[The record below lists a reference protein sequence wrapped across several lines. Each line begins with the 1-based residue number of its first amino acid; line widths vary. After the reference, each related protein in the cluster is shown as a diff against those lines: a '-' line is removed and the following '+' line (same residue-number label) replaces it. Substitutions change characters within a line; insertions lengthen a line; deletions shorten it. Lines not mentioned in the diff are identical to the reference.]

1 MQKVKNS
8 KVSVFIK
15 VLLLSVVLYG
25 CSAQSKRNSKNNL
38 AFELCA
44 MYGLDQGIR
53 NYDIKFNR
61 SEIMPKIDSANFYR
75 LITIIK
81 ENGYPN
87 PKNVGKRNLK
97 DQECVDLA
105 AVAILLHNPHRVA
118 KEDDVRNLLLQEV
131 EKGNMKEETL
141 LLIMDKYYWHIS
153 KGKKVYMGSKFGK
166 PCIKDRAKSD
176 SLRKAISLPPLK
188 TEDFKNCEE

>member
-15 VLLLSVVLYG
+15 ALLLFVILYG
-25 CSAQSKRNSKNNL
+25 CSVQSKRNSKNNL
-38 AFELCA
+38 AFELCEI
-44 MYGLDQGIR
+44 YGIDQGIR
-53 NYDIKFNR
+53 QEGIVIDKKSNI
-61 SEIMPKIDSANFYR
+61 KIDSLNFQR
-75 LITIIK
+75 VINFINK
-81 ENGYPN
+81 NGYPN
-87 PKNVGKRNLK
+87 K
-97 DQECVDLA
+97 DNIGTYINEKCVQA
-105 AVAILLHNPHRVA
+105 TATIVLLHNPQHIVKN
-118 KEDDVRNLLLQEV
+118 KENRDILIKEV
-131 EKGNMKEETL
+131 KKGNVKEETL

>member
-1 MQKVKNS
+1 MQKIKNS

-15 VLLLSVVLYG
+15 VLLLFVVLYG
-25 CSAQSKRNSKNNL
+25 CSAQSKRNSKNKL
-38 AFELCA
+38 AFELCEI
-44 MYGLDQGIR
+44 YGIDQGIR
-53 NYDIKFNR
+53 QEGIVIDKKSNI
-61 SEIMPKIDSANFYR
+61 KIDSLNFQR
-75 LITIIK
+75 VMNFINK
-81 ENGYPN
+81 NGYPN
-87 PKNVGKRNLK
+87 K
-97 DQECVDLA
+97 DNIGIYINEKCVQA
-105 AVAILLHNPHRVA
+105 TATIVLLHNPQHIVNN
-118 KEDDVRNLLLQEV
+118 KENRDILIKEV
-131 EKGNMKEETL
+131 KKGNVKEETL

>member
-1 MQKVKNS
+1 MRKVKSS

-15 VLLLSVVLYG
+15 ALLLFVILYG
-25 CSAQSKRNSKNNL
+25 CSTQSKRNSKNNL
-38 AFELCA
+38 AFELCEI
-44 MYGLDQGIR
+44 YGIDEGIR
-53 NYDIKFNR
+53 QEGIVIDKKSNI
-61 SEIMPKIDSANFYR
+61 KIDSLNFQR
-75 LITIIK
+75 VINFINK
-81 ENGYPN
+81 NGYPN
-87 PKNVGKRNLK
+87 K
-97 DQECVDLA
+97 DNIGTYINEKCVQA
-105 AVAILLHNPHRVA
+105 AAIVVLLHNPQHIVNN
-118 KEDDVRNLLLQEV
+118 KENRDILIKEV
-131 EKGNMKEETL
+131 KKGNMKEETL

>member
-1 MQKVKNS
+1 MQKVKSS

-15 VLLLSVVLYG
+15 VLLLFVVLYG
-25 CSAQSKRNSKNNL
+25 CSAQSKRNSENNL
-38 AFELCA
+38 AFELCEI
-44 MYGLDQGIR
+44 YGIDQGIR
-53 NYDIKFNR
+53 QEGIVIDKKSNI
-61 SEIMPKIDSANFYR
+61 KIDSLNFQR
-75 LITIIK
+75 VINFINK
-81 ENGYPN
+81 NGYPN
-87 PKNVGKRNLK
+87 K
-97 DQECVDLA
+97 DNIGTYINEKCVQA
-105 AVAILLHNPHRVA
+105 AAIVVLLHNPQHIVNN
-118 KEDDVRNLLLQEV
+118 KENRDILKKEV
-131 EKGNMKEETL
+131 KKGNMKEETL

>member
-15 VLLLSVVLYG
+15 VLLLFVVLYG
-25 CSAQSKRNSKNNL
+25 CSAQSKRNLRNNL
-38 AFELCA
+38 AFELCEI
-44 MYGLDQGIR
+44 YGIDQGIR
-53 NYDIKFNR
+53 QDGIVIDKKSNI
-61 SEIMPKIDSANFYR
+61 KIDSLNFQR
-75 LITIIK
+75 VINFINK
-81 ENGYPN
+81 NGYPN
-87 PKNVGKRNLK
+87 K
-97 DQECVDLA
+97 DNIGTYINEKCVQA
-105 AVAILLHNPHRVA
+105 TATIVLLHNPQHIVKN
-118 KEDDVRNLLLQEV
+118 KEYRDLLIKEV
-131 EKGNMKEETL
+131 KKGNMKEETL

-176 SLRKAISLPPLK
+176 SLRKAISLLPLK

>member
-15 VLLLSVVLYG
+15 VLLLFVVLYG
-25 CSAQSKRNSKNNL
+25 CSAQSKRNSENKL
-38 AFELCA
+38 AFELCEI
-44 MYGLDQGIR
+44 YGIDQGIR
-53 NYDIKFNR
+53 QEGIVIDKKSNI
-61 SEIMPKIDSANFYR
+61 KIDSLNFQR
-75 LITIIK
+75 VINFINK
-81 ENGYPN
+81 NGYPN
-87 PKNVGKRNLK
+87 K
-97 DQECVDLA
+97 DNIGTYINEKCVQA
-105 AVAILLHNPHRVA
+105 AAIVVLLHNPHHIVNN
-118 KEDDVRNLLLQEV
+118 KEYRDILIKEV
-131 EKGNMKEETL
+131 KKGNMKEETL

-176 SLRKAISLPPLK
+176 SLRKAISLLPLK

>member
-15 VLLLSVVLYG
+15 VLLLFVVLYG
-25 CSAQSKRNSKNNL
+25 CSAQSKRNSENNL
-38 AFELCA
+38 AFELCEI
-44 MYGLDQGIR
+44 YGIDQGIR
-53 NYDIKFNR
+53 QEGIVIDKKSNI
-61 SEIMPKIDSANFYR
+61 KIDSLNFQR
-75 LITIIK
+75 VINFINK
-81 ENGYPN
+81 NGYPN
-87 PKNVGKRNLK
+87 K
-97 DQECVDLA
+97 DNIGTYINEKCVQA
-105 AVAILLHNPHRVA
+105 AAIVVLLHSPQHIVNN
-118 KEDDVRNLLLQEV
+118 KENRDILIKEV
-131 EKGNMKEETL
+131 KKGNMKEETL

-188 TEDFKNCEE
+188 IEDFKNCEE

>member
-15 VLLLSVVLYG
+15 VLLLFVVLYG

-38 AFELCA
+38 AFELCEI
-44 MYGLDQGIR
+44 YGIDQGIR
-53 NYDIKFNR
+53 QDGIVIDKKSNI
-61 SEIMPKIDSANFYR
+61 KIDSLNFQR
-75 LITIIK
+75 VMNFINK
-81 ENGYPN
+81 NGYPN
-87 PKNVGKRNLK
+87 K
-97 DQECVDLA
+97 DNIGTYINEKCVQA
-105 AVAILLHNPHRVA
+105 TATIVLLHNPQHIVKN
-118 KEDDVRNLLLQEV
+118 KENRDILIKEV
-131 EKGNMKEETL
+131 KKGNMKEETL

-188 TEDFKNCEE
+188 TEDFKTCEE

>member
-15 VLLLSVVLYG
+15 VLLLFVVLYG
-25 CSAQSKRNSKNNL
+25 CSAQSKRNLRNNL
-38 AFELCA
+38 AFELCEI
-44 MYGLDQGIR
+44 YGIDQGIR
-53 NYDIKFNR
+53 QDGIVIDKKSNI
-61 SEIMPKIDSANFYR
+61 KIDSLNFQR
-75 LITIIK
+75 VMNFINK
-81 ENGYPN
+81 NGYPN
-87 PKNVGKRNLK
+87 K
-97 DQECVDLA
+97 DNIGTYINEKCVQA
-105 AVAILLHNPHRVA
+105 TATIVLLHNPQHIVKN
-118 KEDDVRNLLLQEV
+118 KENRDILIKEV
-131 EKGNMKEETL
+131 KKGNMKEETL

-176 SLRKAISLPPLK
+176 SLRKTISLPPLK

>member
-15 VLLLSVVLYG
+15 VLLLFVVLYG
-25 CSAQSKRNSKNNL
+25 CSAQSKRNSENKL
-38 AFELCA
+38 AFELCEI
-44 MYGLDQGIR
+44 YGIDQGIR
-53 NYDIKFNR
+53 QEGIVIDKKSNI
-61 SEIMPKIDSANFYR
+61 KIDSLNFQR
-75 LITIIK
+75 VINFINK
-81 ENGYPN
+81 NGYPN
-87 PKNVGKRNLK
+87 K
-97 DQECVDLA
+97 DNIGTYINEKCVQA
-105 AVAILLHNPHRVA
+105 AAIVVLLHSPQHIVNN
-118 KEDDVRNLLLQEV
+118 KENRDILIKEV
-131 EKGNMKEETL
+131 KKGNMKEETL

>member
-1 MQKVKNS
+1 MQKVKSS

-15 VLLLSVVLYG
+15 VLLLFVVLYG
-25 CSAQSKRNSKNNL
+25 CSAQSKRTSKNNL
-38 AFELCA
+38 AFELCEI
-44 MYGLDQGIR
+44 YGIDQGIR
-53 NYDIKFNR
+53 QEGIVIDKKSNI
-61 SEIMPKIDSANFYR
+61 KIDSLNFQR
-75 LITIIK
+75 VINFINK
-81 ENGYPN
+81 NGYPN
-87 PKNVGKRNLK
+87 KHNIGTYINEK
-97 DQECVDLA
+97 CVQA
-105 AVAILLHNPHRVA
+105 AATVVLLHNPQHIVKN
-118 KEDDVRNLLLQEV
+118 KEYRDLLIKEV
-131 EKGNMKEETL
+131 KKGNMKEETL

>member
-1 MQKVKNS
+1 MQKVKSS
-8 KVSVFIK
+8 KVSAFIK
-15 VLLLSVVLYG
+15 VLLLFVVLYG

-38 AFELCA
+38 AFELCEI
-44 MYGLDQGIR
+44 YGIDQGIR
-53 NYDIKFNR
+53 QEGIVIDKKSNI
-61 SEIMPKIDSANFYR
+61 KIDSLNFQR
-75 LITIIK
+75 VINFINK
-81 ENGYPN
+81 NGYPN
-87 PKNVGKRNLK
+87 K
-97 DQECVDLA
+97 DNIGTYINEKCVQA
-105 AVAILLHNPHRVA
+105 TATIVLLHNPQHIVNN
-118 KEDDVRNLLLQEV
+118 KENRDILIKEV
-131 EKGNMKEETL
+131 KKRNMKEETL

>member
-15 VLLLSVVLYG
+15 VLLLFVVLYG
-25 CSAQSKRNSKNNL
+25 CSAQSKRNSENNL
-38 AFELCA
+38 AFELCEI
-44 MYGLDQGIR
+44 YGIDQGIR
-53 NYDIKFNR
+53 QDGIVIDKKSNI
-61 SEIMPKIDSANFYR
+61 KIDSLNFQR
-75 LITIIK
+75 VMNFINK
-81 ENGYPN
+81 NGYPN
-87 PKNVGKRNLK
+87 K
-97 DQECVDLA
+97 DNIGTYINEKCVQA
-105 AVAILLHNPHRVA
+105 TATIVLLHNPQHIVKN
-118 KEDDVRNLLLQEV
+118 KENRDILIKEV
-131 EKGNMKEETL
+131 KKGNMKEETL

-176 SLRKAISLPPLK
+176 SLRKAISLLPLK

>member
-15 VLLLSVVLYG
+15 VLLLFVVLYG
-25 CSAQSKRNSKNNL
+25 CSAQSKRNLRNNL
-38 AFELCA
+38 AFELCEI
-44 MYGLDQGIR
+44 YGIDQGIR
-53 NYDIKFNR
+53 QDGIVIDKKSNI
-61 SEIMPKIDSANFYR
+61 KIDSLNFQR
-75 LITIIK
+75 VMNFINK
-81 ENGYPN
+81 NGYPN
-87 PKNVGKRNLK
+87 K
-97 DQECVDLA
+97 DNIGTYINEKCVQA
-105 AVAILLHNPHRVA
+105 TATIVLLHNPQHIVKN
-118 KEDDVRNLLLQEV
+118 KENRDILIKEV
-131 EKGNMKEETL
+131 KKGNMKEETL

-176 SLRKAISLPPLK
+176 SLRKAISLLPLK

>member
-15 VLLLSVVLYG
+15 VLLLFVVLYG
-25 CSAQSKRNSKNNL
+25 CSAQSKRNLRNNL
-38 AFELCA
+38 AFELCEI
-44 MYGLDQGIR
+44 YGIDQGIR
-53 NYDIKFNR
+53 QDGIVIDKKSNI
-61 SEIMPKIDSANFYR
+61 KIDSLNFQR
-75 LITIIK
+75 VMNFINK
-81 ENGYPN
+81 NGYPN
-87 PKNVGKRNLK
+87 K
-97 DQECVDLA
+97 DNIGTYINEKCVQA
-105 AVAILLHNPHRVA
+105 TATIVLLHNPQHIVKNTENRDLLI
-118 KEDDVRNLLLQEV
+118 KEVK
-131 EKGNMKEETL
+131 KGNMKEETL

-176 SLRKAISLPPLK
+176 SLRKAISLLPLK

>member
-15 VLLLSVVLYG
+15 VLLLFVVLYG
-25 CSAQSKRNSKNNL
+25 CSAQSKRNLRNNL
-38 AFELCA
+38 AFELCEI
-44 MYGLDQGIR
+44 YGIDQGIR
-53 NYDIKFNR
+53 QDGIVIDKKSNI
-61 SEIMPKIDSANFYR
+61 KIDSLNFQR
-75 LITIIK
+75 VMNFINK
-81 ENGYPN
+81 NGYPN
-87 PKNVGKRNLK
+87 K
-97 DQECVDLA
+97 DNIGTYINEKCVQA
-105 AVAILLHNPHRVA
+105 TATIVLLHNPQHIVKN
-118 KEDDVRNLLLQEV
+118 KENRDILIKEV
-131 EKGNMKEETL
+131 KKGNMKEETL